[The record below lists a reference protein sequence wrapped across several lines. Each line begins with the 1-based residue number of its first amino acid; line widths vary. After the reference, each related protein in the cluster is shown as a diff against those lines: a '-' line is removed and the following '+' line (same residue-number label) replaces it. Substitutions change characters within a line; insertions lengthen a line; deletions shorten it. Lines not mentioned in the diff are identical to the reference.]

1 MRQRL
6 KHAIAKAVS
15 ALGYTV
21 IPQWRAHRYA
31 QAAFLQKM
39 FRLLDIECVLD
50 VGANVG
56 QYRDFLRTEVGFE
69 GQIVSFEP
77 IPRHVELLR
86 QRAKTDA
93 RWLIEGCALGR
104 TSGQAFFN
112 VMASTALSS
121 FLQPDHAQVM
131 QFKDE
136 IEIQERVP
144 VEVRTLD
151 EVLASLERRLG
162 ARRLFLK
169 LDTQG
174 FDLEVVQ
181 GARQSMTRIRA
192 LQTEASIK
200 PIYSGMPDY
209 VASIQ
214 TLQSLG
220 FEVSGFFPV
229 DAYQFPVLIEVDCV
243 MVSRK
248 YLPGPFG

>member
-1 MRQRL
+1 MRKAL
-6 KHAIAKAVS
+6 KQAIAKA
-15 ALGYTV
+15 AAAFGYTI
-21 IPQWRAHRYA
+21 IPHWRADRYS
-31 QAAFLQKM
+31 QAAFLQKI
-39 FRLLDIECVLD
+39 FRLLEIDCVLD

-86 QRAKTDA
+86 ERARTDT

-121 FLQPDHAQVM
+121 FLQPDHTKVM
-131 QFKDE
+131 QFKGE
-136 IEIQERVP
+136 NQIQERVQ

-151 EVLASLERRLG
+151 EVLARLERLLG
-162 ARRLFLK
+162 ARRLYLK

-181 GARQSMTRIRA
+181 GAAESMTRIRA

-200 PIYSGMPDY
+200 PIYNGMPDY
-209 VASIQ
+209 VTSIQ

-220 FEVSGFFPV
+220 FEISGFFPV
-229 DAYQFPVLIEVDCV
+229 DAYQFPVLVEVDCF
-243 MVSRK
+243 MISKK
-248 YLPGPFG
+248 YLPVPRG